1 MNKFLAAKA
10 PAKLCTI
17 TLQIFLFYCCG
28 LLLSGCLQ
36 VGPDYQKQKMELPRQ
51 WSHTDQSTGEQ
62 KTKSD
67 EELTRWWTVFGDA
80 KLTALIER
88 TLANNFDIRIAT
100 ARIRQTRAETGRAG
114 SALGPVLNS
123 SGSYQHQQ
131 TAAGV
136 TNTTTDPTTGQ
147 SVPSAPVPGSS
158 QTGTVISDQYR
169 VGFDASW
176 ELDIFGGVRRTIE
189 AADAELMSAIEAK
202 RNVHISLA
210 AEVAKTYIELRSL
223 QLRIDI
229 AKKNLKAQQR
239 SADLTRKKFNTG
251 FVNGLDVA
259 YADSQTALTRAKI
272 PLLKSAAQQKIFS
285 LSVLA
290 GLEPTAL
297 ASELTPIQTIPAAT
311 LSHIVPTG
319 VPSDLLRRRPDIRRA
334 EEKIHAATAGI
345 GVAEAELFPRFFITG
360 ATAYQSDSVNSL
372 FDPVS
377 WIWSFGPAFS
387 WNLFQSGQTRA
398 NIEKQQAI
406 TEQAVIEYQQT
417 VIKALQEVESVLV
430 ATAMEKE
437 HFQAL
442 SDAVDA
448 NRKAVNLATTLYRE
462 GEIDFI
468 QVLIAQGSLFKAED
482 AWAQSK
488 SKLSE
493 NLVALYKAVGGGWN
507 PEEAREIP
515 EQ

>member
-1 MNKFLAAKA
+1 MNNLCVYIQI
-10 PAKLCTI
+10 PAKIRIPQRLILFCC
-17 TLQIFLFYCCG
+17 IF
-28 LLLSGCLQ
+28 LLSGCLQ
-36 VGPDYQKQKMELPRQ
+36 VGPDYQKQEMELPDQ
-51 WSHTDQSTGEQ
+51 WSDTKQSSEEQ
-62 KTKSD
+62 KTTTEEELAHWWTIFGD
-67 EELTRWWTVFGDA
+67 EELS
-80 KLTALIER
+80 ALIAR
-88 TLANNFDIRIAT
+88 TLENNFDIRIAA
-100 ARIRQTRAETGRAG
+100 ARIRQTRAESGRAS

-123 SGSYQHQQ
+123 NGSYQHQQ

-147 SVPSAPVPGSS
+147 TVPSAPIPGSDQS
-158 QTGTVISDQYR
+158 GTVINDQYR
-169 VGFDASW
+169 VGFDANW
-176 ELDIFGGVRRTIE
+176 ELDIFGGLRRNLE

-202 RNVHISLA
+202 RNVNISLS
-210 AEVAKTYIELRSL
+210 AEVARIYIELRSL

-229 AKKNLKAQQR
+229 ARKNLKAQQR
-239 SADLTRKKFNTG
+239 SAELTRKKFDTG

-259 YADSQTALTRAKI
+259 YANAQTALTSSEI
-272 PLLKSAAQQKIFS
+272 PLLESAAQQKIFS

-297 ASELTPIQTIPAAT
+297 AAELNHTQDSPSVDLA
-311 LSHIVPTG
+311 HIVPTG

-334 EEKIHAATAGI
+334 EQKIHAATAQI
-345 GVAEAELFPRFFITG
+345 GVAEAELYPRFFITG
-360 ATAYQSDSVNSL
+360 STAYQSDSAHSL

-377 WIWSFGPAFS
+377 WIWSFGPTFS

-406 TEQAVIEYQQT
+406 TDQSIVEYQQT

-430 ATAMEKE
+430 ATTKEKE

-442 SDAVDA
+442 SVAVAA
-448 NRKAVNLATTLYRE
+448 NRKAVQLATTLYKE

-468 QVLIAQGSLFKAED
+468 EVLLAQNSLFKAED

-507 PEEAREIP
+507 PEEARKTTK
-515 EQ
+515 Q

>member
-1 MNKFLAAKA
+1 MNNFFPVQTPVQRRIWLYTLM
-10 PAKLCTI
+10 LC
-17 TLQIFLFYCCG
+17 CCG
-28 LLLSGCLQ
+28 LLLPGCLQ
-36 VGPDYQKQKMELPRQ
+36 VGPNYQKQEMKLPGQ
-51 WSHTDQSTGEQ
+51 WSDMDQNTAEQ
-62 KTKSD
+62 KTGSD
-67 EELTRWWTVFGDA
+67 EELARWWTVFGDE
-80 KLTALIER
+80 KLSALIER
-88 TLANNFDIRIAT
+88 SLENNFDIRIAA
-100 ARIRQTRAETGRAG
+100 ARIRQTRAESGRAS

-147 SVPSAPVPGSS
+147 TVPSAPIPGSG

-169 VGFDASW
+169 VGFDANW

-189 AADAELMSAIEAK
+189 AADAELLSAIEAK
-202 RNVHISLA
+202 RNVHITLA
-210 AEVAKTYIELRSL
+210 AEVARTYIELRSL

-229 AKKNLKAQQR
+229 ARKNLKAQQR
-239 SADLTRKKFNTG
+239 SAELTRKKFATG

-259 YADSQTALTRAKI
+259 YADSQTALTSAEI
-272 PLLKSAAQQKIFS
+272 PPLESAARQKIFS

-297 ASELTPIQTIPAAT
+297 AAELTPVQDIPAAD
-311 LSHIVPTG
+311 LVHIVPTG

-334 EEKIHAATAGI
+334 EEKIHAATAQI

-360 ATAYQSDSVNSL
+360 STAYQSDSVNSL

-377 WIWSFGPAFS
+377 WIWSLGPAFS
-387 WNLFQSGQTRA
+387 WNLFQSGQTLA
-398 NIEKQQAI
+398 NIEKQKAI
-406 TEQAVIEYQQT
+406 TDQTIIEYQQT

-430 ATAMEKE
+430 ATAKEKE

-442 SDAVDA
+442 SDAVAA
-448 NRKAVNLATTLYRE
+448 NRKAVNLADILYRE

-468 QVLIAQGSLFKAED
+468 EVLIAQGSLFKTED
-482 AWAQSK
+482 AWARSK

-507 PEEAREIP
+507 LKEAWEIS